1 MKKTFKILALCFALL
16 VVFSSVCF
24 ATDVVTTSQ
33 EGAMPIAE
41 TSQRMRQLLYQ
52 ILTLLFTKVTL
63 MYYLMVMLMVTHF

>member
-33 EGAMPIAE
+33 EGGMPIAE
-41 TSQRMRQLLYQ
+41 TLQSSGDSETTT
-52 ILTLLFTKVTL
+52 ILNINSSV
-63 MYYLMVMLMVTHF
+63 